1 MVFAHTLVSGMRISY
16 CVFHLIA
23 GMHERLNDVSSDE
36 DYPDSDLLAFNVEM
50 GMVPMS
56 SINSSG
62 VLATESTDAPGAL
75 PRPRRARLNSHS
87 VPLGKIQILFV

>member
-1 MVFAHTLVSGMRISY
+1 
-16 CVFHLIA
+16 
-23 GMHERLNDVSSDE
+23 MHERLNDASSDD

-62 VLATESTDAPGAL
+62 ALATESTDLPGAL

-87 VPLGKIQILFV
+87 VPLGKLHVDCNFRNICVHKMSASVFFDV